1 MTRID
6 HGKVALVTGGGQG
19 IGQAIAERLHADGF
33 RVAIADLNVDAA
45 EKVAAALGGKPAGAI
60 ALRVDVADRDS
71 VFAAVDQAVAQL
83 EGFDVII
90 NNAGIAP
97 PSPIE
102 EITPETIEKLF
113 SINFNGV
120 VWGTQAATRAFKAL
134 GHGGRIIS
142 AASQAGHVG
151 NPGIALYSA
160 TKFAVRGF
168 TQTAARDLAKY
179 GITVNTYAPGIVRT
193 PLMEDWRRRPPTP
206 PASRRRGAGN
216 SSPRGSPWSACP
228 NRRKWPVSFR
238 SSPAP
243 TRVTSPASRS
253 SWTAAWSST
262 ETAPPPPLKFSTTP
276 RAPSPWHRSTP
287 CHARPRCSFPTAHR
301 CSPSSP
307 ALPAP
312 HLRM

>member
-1 MTRID
+1 MTRIEND
-6 HGKVALVTGGGQG
+6 KVALVTGGGQG

-45 EKVAAALGGKPAGAI
+45 EKIAAALGGKPGGAI
-60 ALRVDVADRDS
+60 ALRVNVAARDS

-83 EGFDVII
+83 GGFDVII

-97 PSPIE
+97 TSPIE
-102 EITPETIEKLF
+102 EITPESIEKLF

-120 VWGTQAATRAFKAL
+120 VWGTQAATRAFKTL

-193 PLMEDWRRRPPTP
+193 PLMEDLAKKT
-206 PASRRRGAGN
+206 ADAAGKPEAWGWEQFTKGITLERV
-216 SSPRGSPWSACP
+216 SEPSEVAGV
-228 NRRKWPVSFR
+228 VSFLAGPDAGYITGQ
-238 SSPAP
+238 SIL
-243 TRVTSPASRS
+243 VDGGMV
-253 SWTAAWSST
+253 
-262 ETAPPPPLKFSTTP
+262 FN
-276 RAPSPWHRSTP
+276 
-287 CHARPRCSFPTAHR
+287 
-301 CSPSSP
+301 
-307 ALPAP
+307 
-312 HLRM
+312 

>member
-1 MTRID
+1 MTRIEND
-6 HGKVALVTGGGQG
+6 KVALVTGGGQG

-45 EKVAAALGGKPAGAI
+45 EKIAAALGGKPGGAI
-60 ALRVDVADRDS
+60 ALRVNVADRDS

-83 EGFDVII
+83 GGFDVII

-97 PSPIE
+97 TSPIE
-102 EITPETIEKLF
+102 EITPESIEKLF

-193 PLMEDWRRRPPTP
+193 PVMEDLAKKT
-206 PASRRRGAGN
+206 ADAAGKPEAWGWEQFTKGITLERV
-216 SSPRGSPWSACP
+216 SEPSEVAGV
-228 NRRKWPVSFR
+228 VSFLAGPDAGYITGQ
-238 SSPAP
+238 SIL
-243 TRVTSPASRS
+243 VDGGMV
-253 SWTAAWSST
+253 
-262 ETAPPPPLKFSTTP
+262 FN
-276 RAPSPWHRSTP
+276 
-287 CHARPRCSFPTAHR
+287 
-301 CSPSSP
+301 
-307 ALPAP
+307 
-312 HLRM
+312 